1 MMTARQAEYGMKA
14 TEEQHAADN
23 TQYNQLVAQFA
34 PGHAASQGS
43 IAHLTATNASQ
54 QQDITTLQA

>member
-43 IAHLTATNASQ
+43 IAHLTATNAS
-54 QQDITTLQA
+54 